1 LTLASTKIE
10 KAEAICLPR
19 TRFPGRLTDK
29 AIKSAKAR
37 AEAYS
42 VVDGGGLYLCVT
54 PAGGKLWRW
63 SIGLRGKEKLMS
75 FGRVSRIFRYR
86 MRGRSIATAGCFLLK
101 ASIQMA
107 QRKAE
112 KNRKEG
118 WNRNSF
124 QSVAT
129 KWWNIGHHE
138 KKPAICGLREAPH
151 GRVVETPSILAQ
163 LFTVIRCLDTLKLPR
178 VPGEQNPCVFA
189 LPPSLSKPSI

>member
-63 SIGLRGKEKLMS
+63 SYRFEGKEKLMS
-75 FGRVSRIFRYR
+75 FGEYPYISLSDARQKYSDGR
-86 MRGRSIATAGCFLLK
+86 MLLAK
-101 ASIQMA
+101 GIDPMA

-112 KNRKEG
+112 KTAKKAGTE
-118 WNRNSF
+118 NSF

-129 KWWNIGHHE
+129 KWVEHWHHE
-138 KKPAICGLREAPH
+138 KSPRYVAYVKRRMDASWRRRASRATFHGNPMPRHSEVAACPRRTESVRLRASPA
-151 GRVVETPSILAQ
+151 
-163 LFTVIRCLDTLKLPR
+163 
-178 VPGEQNPCVFA
+178 
-189 LPPSLSKPSI
+189 